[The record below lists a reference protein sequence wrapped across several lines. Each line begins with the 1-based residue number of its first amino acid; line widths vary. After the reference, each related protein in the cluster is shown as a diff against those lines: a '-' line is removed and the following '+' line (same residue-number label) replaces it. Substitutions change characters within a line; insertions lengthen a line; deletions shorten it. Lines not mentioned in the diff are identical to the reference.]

1 MNRTIAKIGYAPITA
16 RAATGYTYGN
26 VKWFDENGG
35 AGRNVSS
42 TPFGET
48 YSIFGNGRMIYG
60 GEINNGRDLE
70 VTLIDILDDIRR
82 PSRSSVPG
90 TSASSWPRPSSATAA
105 TRCSWTWPPPAWP
118 TTSTP
123 SFPRTRLRRSLR
135 STTSMSYGS
144 RISTSFRQRSP
155 HRRFPRRL
163 PHINGGII

>member
-70 VTLIDILDDIRR
+70 VTLIDILDDIRI
-82 PSRSSVPG
+82 
-90 TSASSWPRPSSATAA
+90 
-105 TRCSWTWPPPAWP
+105 
-118 TTSTP
+118 STHTP
-123 SFPRTRLRRSLR
+123 LARRDFRRGIGLLRIALFLLTRLSRGVTATCCTFVRSLHKR
-135 STTSMSYGS
+135 SGQS
-144 RISTSFRQRSP
+144 
-155 HRRFPRRL
+155 L
-163 PHINGGII
+163 IIILV